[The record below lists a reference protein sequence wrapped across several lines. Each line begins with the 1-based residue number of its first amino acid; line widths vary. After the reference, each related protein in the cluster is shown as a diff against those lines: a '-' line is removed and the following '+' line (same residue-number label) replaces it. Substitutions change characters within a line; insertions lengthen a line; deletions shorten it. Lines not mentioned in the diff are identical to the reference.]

1 MTGNVLYIPPI
12 KMVMTGGWLFI
23 VLTTFV
29 IIAGVVITLLTG
41 LVALLRIMITHN
53 GDTGSPSSQLVCPKV
68 GGFYPQFNSW
78 PIWQ

>member
-1 MTGNVLYIPPI
+1 MTGNGFYIPPI
-12 KMVMTGGWLFI
+12 KMVMAGGWFII

-29 IIAGVVITLLTG
+29 IVAGVVITLLTG

-53 GDTGSPSSQLVCPKV
+53 GDTGSPINQLACPKV
-68 GGFYPQFNSW
+68 GGFYPQFSSW